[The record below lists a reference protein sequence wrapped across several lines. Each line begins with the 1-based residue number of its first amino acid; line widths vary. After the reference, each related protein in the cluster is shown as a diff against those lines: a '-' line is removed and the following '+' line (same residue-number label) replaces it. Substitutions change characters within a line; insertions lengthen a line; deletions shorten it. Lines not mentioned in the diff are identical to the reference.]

1 MGNLFMKLPRSFF
14 AIVLSVVLV
23 LVLFKSVNAQ
33 SLNQSDTGSS
43 DPQEIINPSDV
54 SGPDTQETPNSET
67 TGGTNIEIDRNIF
80 DKNFESAP
88 VEQAVE
94 QFEELQAVEIGERF
108 GTSFYGDVAS
118 ASDIADT
125 LKNLCQQ
132 TGQNAALLYVASLQ
146 DKLNLILILPSGAPQ
161 SSSSNSKCLNSA
173 TTNLEPIRK
182 DIPEATHS
190 IVQKVAQDLRS
201 KITNYRNEKNN
212 YLVPSQQLYQ
222 WIVAPFETILQAN
235 KIDTLVFSMDSGLR
249 SIPIAALH
257 DGKQFIIEKYSVALI
272 PSFSLTDTRFAPIAK
287 TEVLAMGVSEST
299 EDQIPLP
306 FAGVEISTLTNKIW
320 QGQSQSLLNN
330 ASTIENLKSVSSKQR
345 FGIIHLA
352 THGQFNPGELSQS
365 YIQLWNEKIRLNQLR
380 SLSQELKWSAEP
392 KVEMLVL
399 SACTTALGNDEAE
412 LGFAGLAVQ
421 AGVKTALGSLWYV
434 SDEGSLAL
442 MTKFYDELKAKSL
455 RSLALREAQLGMLKG
470 EVRIED
476 GKLRLAEN
484 NFVPLPKELDA
495 PDNMKLSHPY
505 FWSAFTVVGNWN

>member
-1 MGNLFMKLPRSFF
+1 MRLRRSFF
-14 AIVLSVVLV
+14 ATVLSVVLV
-23 LVLFKSVNAQ
+23 LILFTSVNAQ
-33 SLNQSDTGSS
+33 IRNQSDVTGPIPEESNTT
-43 DPQEIINPSDV
+43 PPTN
-54 SGPDTQETPNSET
+54 SGVER
-67 TGGTNIEIDRNIF
+67 IAIDRSKF
-80 DKNFESAP
+80 DKSFESASIG
-88 VEQAVE
+88 EAVA

-108 GTSFYGDVAS
+108 GTSFYGDIPPIS
-118 ASDIADT
+118 NMADT

-146 DKLNLILILPSGAPQ
+146 DKLDMILVLPSGAPQ

-173 TTNLEPIRK
+173 TTSLEPIRK
-182 DIPEATHS
+182 NIPEAKHS

-222 WIVAPFETILQAN
+222 WIVAPFDTILQAN
-235 KIDTLVFSMDSGLR
+235 KIDTLIFSMDSGLR
-249 SIPIAALH
+249 SIPLAALH

-320 QGQSQSLLNN
+320 QGQAQSLLNN
-330 ASTIENLKSVSSKQR
+330 ASTIENLKSVSNKRR

-380 SLSQELKWSAEP
+380 SLSQELKWSTEP

-399 SACTTALGNDEAE
+399 SACTTALGSDEAE

-455 RSLALREAQLGMLKG
+455 RSLALREAQLGMYRG
-470 EVRIED
+470 EVRIQD

-484 NFVPLPKELDA
+484 NFVPLPPELDA
-495 PDNMKLSHPY
+495 PDNLKLSHPY

>member
-1 MGNLFMKLPRSFF
+1 MKLRRSFLVT
-14 AIVLSVVLV
+14 VLSVALV
-23 LVLFKSVNAQ
+23 LILFTSVNAQ
-33 SLNQSDTGSS
+33 NRNQSDVTG
-43 DPQEIINPSDV
+43 PIPE
-54 SGPDTQETPNSET
+54 EPNITEPTT
-67 TGGTNIEIDRNIF
+67 TGGGGIEIDRTIF
-80 DKNFESAP
+80 DRNFESAP
-88 VEQAVE
+88 VDQAVE
-94 QFEELQAVEIGERF
+94 QFEELQAVEIGERY

-118 ASDIADT
+118 TKEIADT
-125 LKNLCQQ
+125 LRNLCQQ
-132 TGQNAALLYVASLQ
+132 TGQNAALLYVTSLQ
-146 DKLNLILILPSGAPQ
+146 DKLDLILILPSGATQ
-161 SSSSNSKCLNSA
+161 SSASNSKCLNSA
-173 TTNLEPIRK
+173 TANLEPIRK
-182 DIPEATHS
+182 NIPEAKHS
-190 IVQKVAQDLRS
+190 LVQKTAQDFRQ
-201 KITNYRNEKNN
+201 KITNFRNEKNR

-222 WIVAPFETILQAN
+222 WIVAPFETTLQAN
-235 KIDTLVFSMDSGLR
+235 KINTLIFSMDSGLR
-249 SIPIAALH
+249 SLPIAALN

-272 PSFSLTDTRFAPIAK
+272 PSFSLTDTRFAPIAQSQ
-287 TEVLAMGVSEST
+287 VLAIGVSEST
-299 EDQIPLP
+299 EDQVPLP
-306 FAGVEISTLTNKIW
+306 FAGVEISTLTNQIW
-320 QGQSQSLLNN
+320 RGQSQSLLNN
-330 ASTIENLKSVSSKQR
+330 TSTIENLKSVSSKQK

-442 MTKFYDELKAKSL
+442 MTKFYDELKTKSL

-470 EVRIED
+470 EVRIQD

-484 NFVPLPKELDA
+484 NIVPLPPEIDA
-495 PDNMKLSHPY
+495 PENLTLSHPY